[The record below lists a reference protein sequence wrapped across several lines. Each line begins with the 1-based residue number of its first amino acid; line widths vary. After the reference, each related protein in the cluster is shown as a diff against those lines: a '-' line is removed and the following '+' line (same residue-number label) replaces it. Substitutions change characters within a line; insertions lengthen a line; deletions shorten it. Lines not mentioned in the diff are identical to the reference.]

1 MRNKTQ
7 ALLIQDRK
15 SSSPESIEERVIVK
29 NTLVTIQKQQ
39 SNATP
44 KQNSSGI
51 KLDLRSQYASKEQ
64 SRLLTPHNLIR
75 NSLNPTPLKLELE

>member
-1 MRNKTQ
+1 M
-7 ALLIQDRK
+7 
-15 SSSPESIEERVIVK
+15 
-29 NTLVTIQKQQ
+29 QKQQ

-44 KQNSSGI
+44 KQKSSDI

-75 NSLNPTPLKLELE
+75 HSLNPTPLKLELEETEYKGE